1 MRLHYP
7 DYIRLVKQA
16 YKEKRAGNE
25 LSPLLSKSTPAN
37 LRKECLNVFQER
49 YTNSDEQTIRA
60 FFGTGRQ
67 PLQLIRDFET
77 DRFRPLDNYLKEHT
91 ENTDAA
97 NLELLAWLIDFRHRR
112 WAYDKDFQ
120 LSDEELYFL
129 EHNCKKEK
137 EDKEMAVA
145 LPEQP
150 AEEDSG
156 PAQEKVEAPALSGA
170 AAGTVKKKS
179 KRLLIILL
187 LLVIG
192 AGGSYAIWRQW
203 NSANMVCVY
212 WSGDHYEQVS
222 CNEDPK
228 GRMIITMNAE
238 KVKRFKRITRLD
250 TVTAWSIGKLYYVKD
265 SNTIK
270 LYTEGGKYPG
280 DPKRSLRVLSRYIYE
295 TYLSSKDSLAKDS
308 LRSEK

>member
-25 LSPLLSKSTPAN
+25 LSPLLYKPTPAN

-49 YTNSDEQTIRA
+49 YTNRDEQTIRA
-60 FFGTGRQ
+60 FFGTGK
-67 PLQLIRDFET
+67 PFLQLIRDFET
-77 DRFRPLDNYLKEHT
+77 DKFRPLDNYLKENT

-145 LPEQP
+145 LLEQP
-150 AEEDSG
+150 AEEDSA
-156 PAQEKVEAPALSGA
+156 PAQEKLAPPFVGGPP
-170 AAGTVKKKS
+170 AGKAKKKS
-179 KRLLIILL
+179 KRLVIILL
-187 LLVIG
+187 LLIIG
-192 AGGSYAIWRQW
+192 AGGSYAVWKQW

-212 WSGDHYEQVS
+212 WLDDHYEQVP

-238 KVKRFKRITRLD
+238 KVKHFKRITRLD
-250 TVTAWSIGKLYYVKD
+250 TVTAWSVGRVYYIMD
-265 SNTIK
+265 SKTIK
-270 LYTEGGKYPG
+270 LYTEAGKYPE
-280 DPKRSLRVLSRYIYE
+280 DLKRSLRVLSQYMYE

>member
-25 LSPLLSKSTPAN
+25 LSPLLSKSTPAS

-49 YTNSDEQTIRA
+49 YTNRDEQTIRA

-67 PLQLIRDFET
+67 PIQLIRDFET
-77 DRFRPLDNYLKEHT
+77 DRFRPLDNYLKENT
-91 ENTDAA
+91 ENTDTA
-97 NLELLAWLIDFRHRR
+97 NLELLAWLIDFRHRP

-120 LSDEELYFL
+120 LSDEEHYFL
-129 EHNCKKEK
+129 EHNCQKESEK
-137 EDKEMAVA
+137 
-145 LPEQP
+145 
-150 AEEDSG
+150 DSA
-156 PAQEKVEAPALSGA
+156 PAQEKVEAAILSGA
-170 AAGTVKKKS
+170 PAGTAKKKS

-187 LLVIG
+187 LLIIG
-192 AGGSYAIWRQW
+192 AGGSYTVWKQW

-212 WSGDHYEQVS
+212 WLDDHYEQVS
-222 CNEDPK
+222 CNEEPK
-228 GRMIITMNAE
+228 GRSIITMNAE

-270 LYTEGGKYPG
+270 LFTEDGKYPE
-280 DPKRSLRVLSRYIYE
+280 DSKRYLRKLSRYMYE
-295 TYLSSKDSLAKDS
+295 TYLGKNDASGTDSL
-308 LRSEK
+308 EKK